1 MSLIAKKPCSFGGR
15 KFYIGD
21 EIPTN
26 LVADA
31 KLQEKMGV
39 ITIINDNIGG
49 SGGQSGTLFTREQ
62 VKEMIA
68 DAVQEAEEKMGI
80 YSGGLQSGVLE
91 ATGFNVFDE
100 TIPISVKGSVSGENE
115 QATAI
120 PAKPEEIQQVFAIM
134 QMNAEEGIKTIAEVT
149 SENILMLLHAADSRK
164 TIKDAAKKQADKLFS
179 IEGASNECGKSK
191 ENTGIYTEGAG
202 T

>member
-91 ATGFNVFDE
+91 ATSFNVFDE